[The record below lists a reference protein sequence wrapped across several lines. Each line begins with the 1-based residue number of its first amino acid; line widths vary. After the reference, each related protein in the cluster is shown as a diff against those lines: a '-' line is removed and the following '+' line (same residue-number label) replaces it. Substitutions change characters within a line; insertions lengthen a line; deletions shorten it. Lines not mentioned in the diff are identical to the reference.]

1 MRKLNLFAL
10 DIYTHAAATSH
21 EFHTNLFRRNKLA
34 TRHIELS
41 CIQIILTTLDSG
53 LEYFYPTEFDEKCK
67 ILTLFLSIMS
77 KR

>member
-10 DIYTHAAATSH
+10 DIYTHAAATLH

-41 CIQIILTTLDSG
+41 CIQIILKTLDSG
-53 LEYFYPTEFDEKCK
+53 LEYFYPTILNWKCR
-67 ILTLFLSIMS
+67 ILTIFERS
-77 KR
+77 KRY